1 MAFHV
6 QFSIAEIE
14 ASFDSDIDL
23 SPDLADTIIR
33 SLRDHCVHAFTV
45 TGIATGDITSVDDLE
60 KMLTENFP
68 QPPQPPV
75 PPLQE
80 NQE

>member
-6 QFSIAEIE
+6 HFSIAEVE

-60 KMLTENFP
+60 RMIEETYP
-68 QPPQPPV
+68 SAPPPPT